1 MWETSGNVTNYNVYL
16 FNCKGSG
23 CTLYT
28 VHCTLYTL
36 TIRMFSVT
44 IKDETS
50 SEEKESFVR

>member
-28 VHCTLYTL
+28 L

-50 SEEKESFVR
+50 SEEKESVR